1 MKISLEWL
9 REYADLDAPVD
20 ELVRALVDTGTEVDR
35 VERAAHGAIVA
46 RVLELS
52 PIPQSTRGVR
62 LADIDAGAPE
72 PVRLVTGAPNVK
84 AGDLVAYGPPGT
96 VLPGFPEPLGVR
108 SMFGGRYSSPGM
120 LLSAAELGIGADVS
134 GLLILERGRPGQP
147 LQEVLNLDVVLDVE
161 VTTNRPDCMC
171 HLGIAR
177 ELAAAL
183 AEPLR
188 EPPTDLPEGLLSATA
203 SAQRARVQIEDPVG
217 CPRFTA
223 LVIEGVSPGES
234 PAWLQRRLRAIGLR
248 PISSL
253 VDVTNYVTH
262 ELGHP
267 LHAFDFDRLA
277 ALDGGGR
284 PVTLTVRR
292 AQPGESLEC
301 LDGTTREL
309 QAGDMVIASAGV
321 PVSLAGIIGGAATA
335 IGDTTRTVLLEAANW
350 EPTAIRATSRRLGI
364 RTDAS
369 ALYDKGLPDELAPL
383 ALLRAAG
390 LIADLAGGH
399 VLRDPIDE
407 HPAPLP
413 PLRPVE
419 LTGAW
424 LGGFL
429 GYPIDVHDASTV
441 LVHLGFA
448 VEQEGDSVTVHPPYF
463 RRDVRIRE
471 DVAEEV
477 GRGLGYG
484 RLPSTLPGHRTPVR
498 HLAAEDPI
506 GDRVRDV
513 CVGAGFDEALPYV
526 FGRAEVAGW
535 LPGLGEGRSP
545 MALLNPLSDEWT
557 HLRVGLLPGLCQVLA
572 LNQSRGVPEA
582 AVFELG
588 CAFWEGERVGPA
600 PGSTPDGVDAGLPP
614 LPAEPL
620 LLAVARHVDG
630 DAAVAATALR
640 HAQALLDWLIHELGG
655 ELTEPEPAA
664 TAGLRAGRAAWVR
677 AGGRRVGVVGELD
690 ATALERFELRGRV
703 VVAELRLDGLASAA
717 RRPRRYLPVPR
728 FPAVHHDLSV
738 TVPAPEPAG
747 DGLAVVREAGGALLE
762 SAELRDEFRGQK
774 MGEGRKGWTF
784 RLTFRSPE
792 RTLTS
797 EEAQECQ
804 EAIVAALRARCG
816 AELRA

>member
-1 MKISLEWL
+1 M
-9 REYADLDAPVD
+9 
-20 ELVRALVDTGTEVDR
+20 
-35 VERAAHGAIVA
+35 
-46 RVLELS
+46 
-52 PIPQSTRGVR
+52 Q
-62 LADIDAGAPE
+62 ID
-72 PVRLVTGAPNVK
+72 
-84 AGDLVAYGPPGT
+84 
-96 VLPGFPEPLGVR
+96 
-108 SMFGGRYSSPGM
+108 
-120 LLSAAELGIGADVS
+120 
-134 GLLILERGRPGQP
+134 
-147 LQEVLNLDVVLDVE
+147 
-161 VTTNRPDCMC
+161 
-171 HLGIAR
+171 
-177 ELAAAL
+177 
-183 AEPLR
+183 
-188 EPPTDLPEGLLSATA
+188 
-203 SAQRARVQIEDPVG
+203 DPVG

-223 LVIEGVSPGES
+223 LVIEGVAPGEF
-234 PAWLQRRLRAIGLR
+234 PDWLQRRLRAIGLR

-267 LHAFDFDRLA
+267 LHAFDLDRLA

-292 AQPGESLEC
+292 ARPGESLEC
-301 LDGTTREL
+301 LDGVTRAL

-321 PVSLAGIIGGAATA
+321 PVSLAGVIGGAATA

-399 VLRDPIDE
+399 VLRDPVDE

-413 PLRPVE
+413 PLQPVE

-429 GYPIDVHDASTV
+429 GFPVDVHDASTV

-448 VEQEGDSVTVHPPYF
+448 VEQEGDRITVQPPYF

-506 GDRVRDV
+506 EDRVRDV

-526 FGRAEVAGW
+526 FGRPEVAGW
-535 LPGLGEGRSP
+535 LPGLGDGRAP
-545 MALLNPLSDEWT
+545 MALLNPLSDDWT
-557 HLRVGLLPGLCQVLA
+557 HLRVSLLPGLCQVLA
-572 LNQSRGVPEA
+572 LNQSRGVPAA

-630 DAAVAATALR
+630 DAAAAAAALR
-640 HAQALLDWLIHELGG
+640 HAQSLLAWLIRDLSG
-655 ELTEPEPAA
+655 EAAEAEPAGHPRPA
-664 TAGLRAGRAAWVR
+664 PGARRLDPRRGRPGRSGGRAGRHRRGAVR
-677 AGGRRVGVVGELD
+677 AARPGGGRR
-690 ATALERFELRGRV
+690 AP
-703 VVAELRLDGLASAA
+703 LDGLASAA
-717 RRPRRYLPVPR
+717 RRPQRYRPVPR
-728 FPAVHHDLSV
+728 FPAVTHDLSV
-738 TVPAPEPAG
+738 TVPSRERAG
-747 DGLAVVREAGGALLE
+747 DALAVVREAGGALLE
-762 SAELRDEFRGQK
+762 SVELRDEFRGQK

-797 EEAQECQ
+797 EEAQEWQ
-804 EAIVAALRARCG
+804 EAIVVALHARCE